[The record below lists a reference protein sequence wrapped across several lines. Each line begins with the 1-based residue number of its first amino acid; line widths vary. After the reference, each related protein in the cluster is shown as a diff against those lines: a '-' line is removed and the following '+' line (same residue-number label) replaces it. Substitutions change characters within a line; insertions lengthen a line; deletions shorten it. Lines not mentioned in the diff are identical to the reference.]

1 MCLLAYYDKLE
12 LGTQALANLALLPK
26 VSEDR
31 TRYATMATPQKGG
44 ENTDGSRRK

>member
-31 TRYATMATPQKGG
+31 SIRH
-44 ENTDGSRRK
+44 DGYSSERG